1 MSEDRFRPCKS
12 ERNTSLQQN
21 TGTSRSFV
29 WAAPTPVRRDSSD
42 KGTMTAPPIY
52 APTLARMGDQPGA
65 DGHELERNLILS
77 ATALETEVAA
87 LPAGGQFCGSAPSQF
102 G

>member
-1 MSEDRFRPCKS
+1 MGRTNTRPKRFVGQGHDDGRAPGRPHL
-12 ERNTSLQQN
+12 RIQLVIVAL
-21 TGTSRSFV
+21 G
-29 WAAPTPVRRDSSD
+29 PL
-42 KGTMTAPPIY
+42 
-52 APTLARMGDQPGA
+52 LARMGDQPGA

-87 LPAGGQFCGSAPSQF
+87 LPAGGQFCGAAPGQF